1 MQRIIAHLDM
11 DAFFASVEEIT
22 TPGLSGKPIVVGATS
37 KRGVVSAANYKARE
51 YGIHSA
57 QPITIARR
65 LAKKAEQEV
74 IFLGVDMPLYEKVS
88 NNIFE
93 IIKKHSNKVEQASID
108 EFYIDLS
115 FLKTFSKAEKVCKG
129 IKEEIKQK
137 QNLTCSIG
145 IGNNKLI
152 SKIASSES
160 KPNGF
165 LLIKD
170 NQSFLNPL
178 NIKKIPGIG
187 PKTAKLLNN
196 FKTIKDLSKLSKSEL
211 KNLLGKAG
219 IKIYYSARGINND
232 PIVEY
237 REAKSIGRQSTF
249 EENTTDILIIFDRIE
264 ELSESV
270 FQTFKES
277 NFSKFKTITI
287 TIRFSNFQTKTSSK
301 SFKKGIDNKKEFN
314 INVIKLLLPFLDKR
328 KNPRKKPIRL
338 IGVRIENLDN

>member
-1 MQRIIAHLDM
+1 M
-11 DAFFASVEEIT
+11 
-22 TPGLSGKPIVVGATS
+22 
-37 KRGVVSAANYKARE
+37 
-51 YGIHSA
+51 
-57 QPITIARR
+57 
-65 LAKKAEQEV
+65 
-74 IFLGVDMPLYEKVS
+74 
-88 NNIFE
+88 
-93 IIKKHSNKVEQASID
+93 
-108 EFYIDLS
+108 
-115 FLKTFSKAEKVCKG
+115 
-129 IKEEIKQK
+129 
-137 QNLTCSIG
+137 
-145 IGNNKLI
+145 
-152 SKIASSES
+152 
-160 KPNGF
+160 
-165 LLIKD
+165 
-170 NQSFLNPL
+170 
-178 NIKKIPGIG
+178 
-187 PKTAKLLNN
+187 NN

-249 EENTTDILIIFDRIE
+249 EENTTNILIIFDEIE
-264 ELSESV
+264 ALSESV

-338 IGVRIENLDN
+338 IGVRIENLDK